1 MAAFLFLFGVLLG
14 LWMPQGVAA
23 IVAVLAVTAAFFVLQ
38 RFRWAGLGLA
48 LGYGYALIAVY
59 FAVAPA
65 LPLHER
71 LLVNADIQSL
81 PTVTDRGWQFEAML
95 QFPQLPDAKPVMG
108 RVSVPALS
116 VQPQVGERWRLVL
129 QLTQQLTADGELR
142 TRNALLRDHLTVVA
156 QGQASPLNYRVA
168 GVENGWGLQQL
179 RAKVAR
185 KIETYVVDPAASALL
200 KALAVGA
207 TGDVTVAQWQIFNA
221 TGITHLIAI
230 SGLHVTFFALLAMK
244 FARWLWCRLALL
256 QQRCKR
262 ESFAALVGVCL
273 ALGYALLSG
282 FSVPAQRTV
291 AMLAAFLAARCLGR
305 MVSKSW
311 SVVIALLAVLLF
323 DPFAALSAGFWLS
336 FAAVAA
342 IIFFAGAPLLE
353 LQHLRAAVRVQ
364 TVVTIVLVP
373 VTVAIFGTFATL
385 GPLVNAVA
393 IPLFT
398 FLLVPL
404 VLIAT
409 LACLVPGAA
418 MEWITAQL
426 LKLAESLAGG
436 VWPPLQSI
444 ADADIALLYA
454 QAEVLWFPVAAIAA
468 IVLMLPITGAQ
479 RAACAFLLAS
489 PFIGSGA
496 RLEVGAA
503 SVQVIDVGASAA
515 VIIGTRSHQLLW
527 GLGEVYGSDGKRTQS
542 RVLPQLRRGSS
553 SQLDMLV
560 VGKPT
565 RDVLAA
571 VSQIAAVAPA
581 TRIVVDRPHD
591 RGPELTIC
599 NNHRWSWD
607 SVQFELHRTEPSG
620 QCWLEVRTAAA
631 RIVVAPDLESL
642 APLTGAAPAR
652 IKAELIVL
660 PRSPQVSAAALN
672 VSRSSEAWLVASV
685 SEREWQSRNWRGLR
699 EQAATRG
706 LSIIATATQG
716 TRYWLASA
724 TGRISERG
732 KPW

>member
-1 MAAFLFLFGVLLG
+1 
-14 LWMPQGVAA
+14 
-23 IVAVLAVTAAFFVLQ
+23 
-38 RFRWAGLGLA
+38 
-48 LGYGYALIAVY
+48 
-59 FAVAPA
+59 
-65 LPLHER
+65 
-71 LLVNADIQSL
+71 
-81 PTVTDRGWQFEAML
+81 L
-95 QFPQLPDAKPVMG
+95 QFPQLPKVKPVLG
-108 RVSVPALS
+108 RVSVQTLGTP
-116 VQPQVGERWRLVL
+116 PQVGEQWCLVL
-129 QLTQQLTADGELR
+129 KLTQQVRADDELR
-142 TRNALLRDHLTVVA
+142 TRNSLLRDHVTVVA
-156 QGQASPLNYRVA
+156 QGLSSPLNYRVA
-168 GVENGWGLQQL
+168 AIDGGWGLQQL
-179 RAKVAR
+179 RAKVAG
-185 KIETYVVDPAASALL
+185 KIETHVVDPAAAALL

-409 LACLVPGAA
+409 LACLLPGAA
-418 MEWITAQL
+418 MDWIAAEL
-426 LKLAESLAGG
+426 LKLAASLAGG
-436 VWPPLQSI
+436 VWPPLQAI
-444 ADADIALLYA
+444 ADVDIALLYA
-454 QAEVLWFPVAAIAA
+454 QAPVLWFPVAAIAA
-468 IVLMLPITGAQ
+468 IVMMLPTTGAQ

-489 PFIGSGA
+489 PFIGRGA

-503 SVQVIDVGASAA
+503 SVQVIDVGAGAA
-515 VIIGTRSHQLLW
+515 VLIGTRSHQLLW
-527 GLGEVYGSDGKRTQS
+527 GLGEVYGSSGKRTQS
-542 RVLPQLRRGSS
+542 RVLPELRRRSPA
-553 SQLDMLV
+553 QLDMLI

-565 RDVLAA
+565 RDVLAG
-571 VSQIAAVAPA
+571 VSQIAAVSPA
-581 TRIVVDRPHD
+581 TRVIVDRPHD
-591 RGPELTIC
+591 RGPELAIC
-599 NNHRWSWD
+599 TARRWAWD
-607 SVQFELHRTEPSG
+607 AVQFELHRVLPSG
-620 QCWLEVRTAAA
+620 QCWLEVKTATA
-631 RIVVAPDLESL
+631 RIVVAPDLESF
-642 APLTGAAPAR
+642 APPIGAAPTP
-652 IKAELIVL
+652 IKSELIVL
-660 PRSPQVSAAALN
+660 PRSAQVAAAALDI
-672 VSRSSEAWLVASV
+672 SRSTRAWLVASV
-685 SEREWQSRNWRGLR
+685 TEREWQSRNWRGLR
-699 EQAATRG
+699 EQAALRG
-706 LSIIATATQG
+706 VPIMATATQG
-716 TRYWLASA
+716 TSYWLASA
-724 TGRISERG
+724 SGRISEQG